1 MAGHGLSPNRLIKF
15 VGIFFALL
23 LPGILHGS
31 QQQNPAR
38 QNSAQQR
45 ENVREQTQDKNQIPV
60 TQQPPAKDQ
69 ETPKRPAE
77 TPDRQPANP
86 NPAQVAAEKTKQ
98 VTIEAAQATKQ
109 LAEQGLLR
117 MRNWEQS
124 WITGVFV
131 EESQPLVALTAEQR
145 QHIYLRQTLITPG
158 AYLKRM
164 FAAGIDQARGVP
176 SQWDDGWGGYA
187 ERFASREAQFIATNS
202 LAALANAK
210 LGYEVRY
217 DLCRCHGFWPRT
229 RHAIVRNFITY
240 DRTELE
246 RRPQLGLY
254 AGAFGGGLISTAW
267 KPHPR
272 NAFAEGG
279 RAMAGQ
285 AAYGTLLNLFIEFAG
300 EINRKLGARKNTSRA
315 AQHP

>member
-1 MAGHGLSPNRLIKF
+1 MARRGLSPNRFLQVVCIC
-15 VGIFFALL
+15 FALL
-23 LPGILHGS
+23 LPRTLYALP
-31 QQQNPAR
+31 QQNPA
-38 QNSAQQR
+38 QQENSPQQA
-45 ENVREQTQDKNQIPV
+45 QDKNQPQD

-69 ETPKRPAE
+69 EPSKKSAEKPAE
-77 TPDRQPANP
+77 PKEENP
-86 NPAQVAAEKTKQ
+86 NPAQVAAGKTKE
-98 VTIEAAQATKQ
+98 VTVEAAKATKG
-109 LAEQGLLR
+109 LAEQGLVR
-117 MRNWEQS
+117 MRDWEQS
-124 WITGVFV
+124 WLTGVFV
-131 EESQPLVALTAEQR
+131 SEDQPLVALTSEQR
-145 QHIYLRQTLITPG
+145 QQIYLEQTLTTPG

-164 FAAGIDQARGVP
+164 FAAGIDQARGAP

-187 ERFASREAQFIATNS
+187 ERFASREGQFIAANS

-229 RHAIVRNFITY
+229 RHAILRNFLTY

-246 RRPQLGLY
+246 WRPQLGLY

-300 EINRKLGARKNTSRA
+300 EINRKLGARKNASQGG
-315 AQHP
+315 QHP